1 MEKGDIGSGGADLG
15 SVLNRH
21 CSEREVTSIICRC
34 THNYT
39 TLVRTFYKPYIR
51 DRRAFASY
59 TMAMLNTFMIQPHA
73 LLLMMVLRI
82 LNQAGHHD
90 VNSVRPEYFAL
101 DVCSCRNELRSTI
114 GSVGITSV

>member
-59 TMAMLNTFMIQPHA
+59 TMATFNTTYDTPIYSP
-73 LLLMMVLRI
+73 VDDGSR
-82 LNQAGHHD
+82 D
-90 VNSVRPEYFAL
+90 
-101 DVCSCRNELRSTI
+101 STKL
-114 GSVGITSV
+114 